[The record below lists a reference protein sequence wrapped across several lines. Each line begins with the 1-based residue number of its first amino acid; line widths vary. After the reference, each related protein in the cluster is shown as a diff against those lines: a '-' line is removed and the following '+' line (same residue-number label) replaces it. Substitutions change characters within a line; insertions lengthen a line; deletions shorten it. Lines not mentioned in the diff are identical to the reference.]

1 MKLYF
6 DNCCFNR
13 PFDDQSQ
20 LKIHLES
27 QAKLFIQYQIILKK
41 YDLVW
46 SFILEYENE
55 HNPYEIRKN
64 TIIRWK
70 SIASE
75 IVASNEEIIEFA
87 EKLNK
92 LGISSKDALHV
103 SCGVYSG
110 CDYFITT
117 DKKLL
122 NLKIEGIKICNPI
135 DFIIEMEG

>member
-1 MKLYF
+1 M
-6 DNCCFNR
+6 
-13 PFDDQSQ
+13 
-20 LKIHLES
+20 
-27 QAKLFIQYQIILKK
+27 
-41 YDLVW
+41 W

-55 HNPYEIRKN
+55 YNPYEIRKSI
-64 TIIRWK
+64 IIRWK

-75 IVASNEEIIEFA
+75 IVVSNEEIIVFA
-87 EKLNK
+87 EKLK
-92 LGISSKDALHV
+92 ELGISSKDALHV

-122 NLKIEGIKICNPI
+122 NLKIDEIKICNPM